1 MAVCPTRWTL
11 RWIALNNFKR
21 RYAQVLEFY
30 ANQSDLS
37 MVKGLEEF
45 DNYFCVCVLE
55 CLFLHTHSCHIAL
68 QKRGLS
74 VGDGKTLLKR
84 VKECLER
91 DGTQEKAESFYD
103 RTILEAVQLD
113 VAMPVLRRGIRRQQ
127 RGAAQMQEPCEAEL
141 RKCFT
146 DIYVKAFASVAGTI
160 EDRVSSSGMQ
170 ILADAE
176 KLAME
181 CDPRVLDQIMPHL
194 DRFVTRY
201 EFEESLNRCREEMR
215 ENSSDSVAPTMAE
228 IDQHFCEDPLTR
240 DLYPA
245 VVSFLRW
252 FKTPMATTAENERS
266 YSTMRRLKTWLRSSM
281 SDARFTWLAVCA
293 IHKDELDS
301 LELEKV
307 VNEFINIKPG
317 REKVFGRF

>member
-1 MAVCPTRWTL
+1 M
-11 RWIALNNFKR
+11 
-21 RYAQVLEFY
+21 
-30 ANQSDLS
+30 
-37 MVKGLEEF
+37 
-45 DNYFCVCVLE
+45 
-55 CLFLHTHSCHIAL
+55 
-68 QKRGLS
+68 QKRELS

-103 RTILEAVQLD
+103 RTIFEAGQQG

-127 RGAAQMQEPCEAEL
+127 RGAAQMEEPCEAEL
-141 RKCFT
+141 LKCLT
-146 DIYVKAFASVAGTI
+146 EIYVKAFASVAGTI

-170 ILADAE
+170 ILADAD
-176 KLAME
+176 KLAMK
-181 CDPRVLDQIMPHL
+181 CDPRVLDQVMPHL
-194 DRFVTRY
+194 DHFVTRY
-201 EFEESLNRCREEMR
+201 EFEESLNCCREEMR
-215 ENSSDSVAPTMAE
+215 ANSSDGVAPTMAE

-245 VVSFLRW
+245 MVSFLHW

-266 YSTMRRLKTWLRSSM
+266 YSTMRLKTWLRNSM
-281 SDARFTWLAVCA
+281 SDARLTWLAVCA

-307 VNEFINIKPG
+307 ANEFINIKLG
-317 REKVFGRF
+317 RKKVLGRF

>member
-1 MAVCPTRWTL
+1 M
-11 RWIALNNFKR
+11 
-21 RYAQVLEFY
+21 
-30 ANQSDLS
+30 
-37 MVKGLEEF
+37 EE
-45 DNYFCVCVLE
+45 
-55 CLFLHTHSCHIAL
+55 S
-68 QKRGLS
+68 
-74 VGDGKTLLKR
+74 
-84 VKECLER
+84 
-91 DGTQEKAESFYD
+91 
-103 RTILEAVQLD
+103 
-113 VAMPVLRRGIRRQQ
+113 
-127 RGAAQMQEPCEAEL
+127 CEAEL

-181 CDPRVLDQIMPHL
+181 CDPRVLDQVMPHL

-215 ENSSDSVAPTMAE
+215 ANSSDSVAPTMTE

-240 DLYPA
+240 DFYPA

-252 FKTPMATTAENERS
+252 FKTPMASTAENERS

-281 SDARFTWLAVCA
+281 SDARLTWLAVCA

-307 VNEFINIKPG
+307 ANEFINIKPG